1 MRLAS
6 EPLPPPADADRER
19 DDNSLTE
26 RVASRVRDLRSR
38 REWSLEQLAKASSV
52 SRTMLWQIEQ
62 GKSAP
67 TVKVLAR
74 ISDALNVSLAAL
86 LESHERPGAYVL
98 RRGQAKVLRES
109 DGRIESR
116 ALFPFVGVHGV
127 EFYEFRLQRGAV
139 ESSEAH
145 APGTRENLILVE
157 GAAEVTVGETRYALE
172 PGDALYFNADL
183 PHEYRNT
190 GIGPAL
196 IYLVVSHAGSV
207 DLG

>member
-1 MRLAS
+1 
-6 EPLPPPADADRER
+6 
-19 DDNSLTE
+19 
-26 RVASRVRDLRSR
+26 
-38 REWSLEQLAKASSV
+38 
-52 SRTMLWQIEQ
+52 MLWQIEQ
-62 GKSAP
+62 GQSAP
-67 TVKVLAR
+67 TIKVLAR
-74 ISDALNVSLAAL
+74 IADALNVSLSAL

-98 RRGQAKVLRES
+98 RRGQAKVLRET

-127 EFYEFRLQRGAV
+127 EFYELRLQRGAV

-157 GAAEVTVGETRYALE
+157 GEADIGVGDTRYVLE

-190 GIGPAL
+190 GNGPAL
-196 IYLVVSHAGSV
+196 IYLVVSHAGNV